1 MAISLEL
8 LTDDDILDY
17 SRSDGKDHVLYS
29 HGDLNLKFD
38 RLQPITGGVYDTE
51 IFGSPMVDRCVCGKI
66 RQASPDP
73 QPCPYCGTKVYT
85 RDAALRR
92 FARIEL
98 PFYYLNALRFE
109 IFKQKFDEIF
119 KDTKIIMNFNDKNLS
134 RMGYAN
140 GRGSK
145 RIGIKV
151 FDTCEFSYSPK
162 KKELTISEVIT
173 DEKKCSYEGL
183 MKIIGE
189 HFPEHLTEFRK
200 LINHYYLVL
209 PAAMRPFTLAYKDG
223 KKMMGTHKLST
234 LYSAIIWLCCTED
247 KKAADGLNYET
258 VMSKLTT
265 PGERVRYTALLRAF
279 LNAVIKQA
287 TDLLNTSKENLAR
300 ELYAVRTKNSARCPI
315 VPAMDIKID
324 ELKIPTSIAYEM
336 LREDFIK
343 HLMEKLN
350 FTEREARKA
359 TKEEALNEE
368 TQKLFKEYAEGRM
381 VLVNRQPSLHN
392 L

>member
-1 MAISLEL
+1 
-8 LTDDDILDY
+8 
-17 SRSDGKDHVLYS
+17 
-29 HGDLNLKFD
+29 
-38 RLQPITGGVYDTE
+38 
-51 IFGSPMVDRCVCGKI
+51 
-66 RQASPDP
+66 
-73 QPCPYCGTKVYT
+73 
-85 RDAALRR
+85 
-92 FARIEL
+92 
-98 PFYYLNALRFE
+98 
-109 IFKQKFDEIF
+109 
-119 KDTKIIMNFNDKNLS
+119 
-134 RMGYAN
+134 
-140 GRGSK
+140 
-145 RIGIKV
+145 V
-151 FDTCEFSYSPK
+151 FDTCQFDYSPK

-324 ELKIPTSIAYEM
+324 ELKIPRSIAYEM

-343 HLMEKLN
+343 YLMEKLN
-350 FTEREARKA
+350 FTEKEARKA
-359 TKEEALNEE
+359 TKEEAMNEE

-381 VLVNRQPSLHN
+381 VLVRLFAV
-392 L
+392 